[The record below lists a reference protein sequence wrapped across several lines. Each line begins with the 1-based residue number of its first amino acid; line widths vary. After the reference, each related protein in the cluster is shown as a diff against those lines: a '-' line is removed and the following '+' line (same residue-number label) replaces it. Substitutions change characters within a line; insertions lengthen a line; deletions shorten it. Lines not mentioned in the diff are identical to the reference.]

1 MRFVQSDAN
10 GGYHI
15 GHVAFRAMSDF
26 ERGMTADQCIAIMVE
41 RIVRDFSPLKI
52 LLFGSWARGN
62 VKPDSDIDVI
72 VVFPSVADKYAV
84 TTEILGILGGV
95 QFAKEVIVTTPD
107 EIERSLHLPGHVFRY
122 AIPESRL
129 LHEHAA

>member
-1 MRFVQSDAN
+1 MN
-10 GGYHI
+10 
-15 GHVAFRAMSDF
+15 
-26 ERGMTADQCIAIMVE
+26 ADQCTAIIQE

-52 LLFGSWARGN
+52 LLFGLWARGDA
-62 VKPDSDIDVI
+62 KPDRDIDSI
-72 VVFPSVADKYAV
+72 VVFPSVADRYAV
-84 TTEILGILGGV
+84 TAETLGILGGV